1 MLTKLDYQNLA
12 ALLSAAKFDNVTLQI
27 AAVHVALFDKVSKL
41 SQAPETNGD
50 SNSTGT
56 DKPSTDQPSEQQ

>member
-41 SQAPETNGD
+41 AQEPETNGD
-50 SNSTGT
+50 SDSTST
-56 DKPSTDQPSEQQ
+56 DKPCPDKSSE